1 VSSLQDVIASKKAK
15 LLGDDSGDVK
25 KRRRQ
30 VDDGGDA
37 EDLEDGDF
45 EQSSSVN
52 TSTASKN
59 LYSLKSKQ

>member
-1 VSSLQDVIASKKAK
+1 MSSLQDIIASKKAK

-30 VDDGGDA
+30 VDEGGDA

-52 TSTASKN
+52 TATASKN